1 MIPPPTAMGG
11 GGGGAGKQSPI
22 GKYKAV
28 KTEIQIS
35 NLERK
40 IAKGTTDPRVEFI
53 LQNID

>member
-1 MIPPPTAMGG
+1 MIPPPTAMGGG

-35 NLERK
+35 NLVRIREYFHIKVRS
-40 IAKGTTDPRVEFI
+40 I
-53 LQNID
+53 

>member
-28 KTEIQIS
+28 KAEIQTS
-35 NLERK
+35 NLDRIK
-40 IAKGTTDPRVEFI
+40 QYSHTKVGSI
-53 LQNID
+53 

>member
-28 KTEIQIS
+28 KTEIQTS
-35 NLERK
+35 NLVRIRQYFHIK
-40 IAKGTTDPRVEFI
+40 VGSI
-53 LQNID
+53 

>member
-28 KTEIQIS
+28 KAEIQTS
-35 NLERK
+35 NLEEK
-40 IAKGTTDPRVEFI
+40 DNTPMYEGGID
-53 LQNID
+53 LNNIFAC